1 MYTQATNRRHNRT
14 GHLFQGRYN
23 TILVDKK
30 SYLLELARYVV
41 LNPLRAKGMV
51 QNIEDWP
58 WSNYL
63 AMIDKANTFD
73 WLTTD
78 WILSQ
83 FGGSKEQAMRSYQQF
98 VIEGVAQNIEIWSKL
113 KGQIYLGDEGFV
125 SDMQNKIE
133 KNQNDWN
140 IPKKQKRAVA
150 ESLSEI
156 EQQAEDR
163 DSAITTAYATGVY
176 NQRKI
181 PSILIYTLAQWALL
195 YGVQPIRDSGPG
207 SCALLIPAI

>member
-181 PSILIYTLAQWALL
+181 AEYFNLHPSTV
-195 YGVQPIRDSGPG
+195 GVIVWRATNS
-207 SCALLIPAI
+207 